1 MMHTNPILKVHL
13 FIPTLNPGT
22 LWSKVI
28 ASIKSQTYPIE
39 KVIVVDSG
47 STDGTLEET
56 RTENF
61 QLITIDKAD
70 FDHGGTRQMAVGKFP
85 EADIYIF
92 MTQDALLQS
101 PDTIELMVKAFVKN
115 PKIGMAYGRQLPH
128 PAAKVLESHAR
139 LFNYPPQSQTR
150 SIKDAPRYKIKTIS
164 CSNSYAAYR
173 REAFEEAGGF
183 PSGTILGEDVLMAG
197 AMLLKGWEMQ
207 YLAESCVYHSHDY
220 SAKEEFKRY
229 FDIGVFHA
237 DNPWIFEYYGRAESE
252 GLNYL
257 KSEFRYVFSKN
268 PLILPKSFFSLVA
281 KWLGYKLGMS
291 HEIFP
296 SSFKKAISMHK
307 SYWKG
312 V

>member
-1 MMHTNPILKVHL
+1 MSIDQAMKVYL
-13 FIPTLNPGT
+13 FIPTLNPGV

-39 KVIVVDSG
+39 KVIIVDSG
-47 STDGTLEET
+47 STDGTLLET
-56 RTENF
+56 CAEDF
-61 QLITIDKAD
+61 QLISIDKED
-70 FDHGGTRQMAVGKFP
+70 FDHGGTRQMAVNQFS
-85 EADIYIF
+85 EADIYVF
-92 MTQDALLQS
+92 MTQDAILAS
-101 PDTIELMVKAFVKN
+101 SDAIELMVETLKN

-128 PAAKVLESHAR
+128 LGAKILESHAR
-139 LFNYPPQSQTR
+139 LFNYPPQSQKR
-150 SIKDAPRYKIKTIS
+150 SLKDAPKYKIKTIS

-183 PSGTILGEDVLMAG
+183 PSGTILGEDVLIAG
-197 AMLLKGWEMQ
+197 SMLLKGWAMR

-252 GLNYL
+252 GLKYL
-257 KSEFRYVFSKN
+257 KSEFLYVISKN
-268 PLILPKSFFSLVA
+268 PLLLPKSFFSLLA
-281 KWLGYKLGMS
+281 KWLGYKLGMQ
-291 HEIFP
+291 HRIFP
-296 SSFKKAISMHK
+296 NSLKKSISMHK
-307 SYWKG
+307 GYWES

>member
-1 MMHTNPILKVHL
+1 MSTDPKLKIHL
-13 FIPTLNPGT
+13 FIPTLNPGI

-39 KVIVVDSG
+39 KVIIVDSG

-56 RTENF
+56 GTEDF
-61 QLITIDKAD
+61 QLISIDKAD
-70 FDHGGTRQMAVGKFP
+70 FDHGGTRQMAVNQFP
-85 EADIYIF
+85 DAEIYVF
-92 MTQDALLQS
+92 MTQDAIFAS
-101 PDTIELMVKAFVKN
+101 SDAIELMVETFAKK

-128 PAAKVLESHAR
+128 IGAKILESHAR

-150 SIKDAPRYKIKTIS
+150 SLKDAPKYKIKTIS

-183 PSGTILGEDVLMAG
+183 PSGTILGEDVLIAG
-197 AMLLKGWEMQ
+197 SMLLKGWEMR
-207 YLAESCVYHSHDY
+207 YLAKSIVYHSHDY

-237 DNPWIFEYYGRAESE
+237 DNPWIFEYFGRAESE
-252 GLNYL
+252 GLKYL
-257 KSEFRYVFSKN
+257 KSEFHYVFSKN
-268 PLILPKSFFSLVA
+268 PLVLSKSFISLVA
-281 KWLGYKLGMS
+281 KWLGYKLGMKHS
-291 HEIFP
+291 LFP
-296 SSFKKAISMHK
+296 NSFKKSISMHK
-307 SYWKG
+307 GYWKS

>member
-1 MMHTNPILKVHL
+1 MSTDQAMKVYL
-13 FIPTLNPGT
+13 FIPTLNPGV

-39 KVIVVDSG
+39 KVIIVDSG
-47 STDGTLEET
+47 STDGTFEESDA
-56 RTENF
+56 EDF
-61 QLITIDKAD
+61 QLISIDKED
-70 FDHGGTRQMAVGKFP
+70 FDHGGTRQMAVNQFS
-85 EADIYIF
+85 EADIYVF
-92 MTQDALLQS
+92 MTQDAILAS
-101 PDTIELMVKAFVKN
+101 SDAIELMVETLKN

-128 PAAKVLESHAR
+128 LGAKILESHAR
-139 LFNYPPQSQTR
+139 LFNYPPQSQKR
-150 SIKDAPRYKIKTIS
+150 SLKDAPKYKIKTIS

-183 PSGTILGEDVLMAG
+183 PSGTILGEDVLIAG
-197 AMLLKGWEMQ
+197 SMLLKGWAMR

-252 GLNYL
+252 GLKYL
-257 KSEFRYVFSKN
+257 KSEFLYVISKN
-268 PLILPKSFFSLVA
+268 PLLLPKSFFSLLA
-281 KWLGYKLGMS
+281 KWLGYKLGMQ
-291 HEIFP
+291 HRIFP
-296 SSFKKAISMHK
+296 NSLKKSISMHK
-307 SYWKG
+307 GYWES